1 MKLVTFNI
9 RYDCGQDGINN
20 FDCRK
25 PLILEKL
32 RKEKPDII
40 CFQEVLPHAAQWLK
54 ASLKESHYVVGCPR
68 GKDLDD
74 EQTCVAYDPMQF
86 DLMKMDTFW
95 LSETPCVP
103 GSRYPGQSPCPRVCT
118 HLVLRKLSTGQVFR
132 LINTHLDHASTQVRF
147 RSVKQIMEYADREI
161 FFPHVPLIL
170 TGDFNALPDSPE
182 VRFLENLPGVSIASK
197 DAGITFHNFGR
208 GPGCQIDYIVTRGKL
223 LCSHVEKWTDCRD
236 GVYLSDHYPVCAQLQ
251 LYTDMQ

>member
-20 FDCRK
+20 FSCRK

-32 RKEKPDII
+32 RKERPDII
-40 CFQEVLPHAAQWLK
+40 CFQEVLPHVALWLK
-54 ASLKESHYVVGCPR
+54 ESLRESHYVVGCPR
-68 GKDLDD
+68 GENLDD
-74 EQTCVAYDPMQF
+74 EQTCVAYDPMGF
-86 DLMKMDTFW
+86 TLMKMDTFW

-118 HLVLRKLSTGQVFR
+118 HLVLRELSTGQVFR
-132 LINTHLDHASTQVRF
+132 LINTHLDHEGAQVRV
-147 RSVKQIMEYADREI
+147 RSVKQIMDHADREA

-170 TGDFNALPDSPE
+170 TGDFNAQPDSPE
-182 VRFLENLPGVSIASK
+182 IQFLETLPDVSIASK
-197 DAGITFHNFGR
+197 AAGITFHNFGR
-208 GPGCQIDYIVTRGKL
+208 GPDCQIDYIVTRGKV

-236 GVYLSDHYPVCAQLQ
+236 GVYLSDHYPVCAQLSF
-251 LYTDMQ
+251 